1 MSANSDAP
9 PCPFFRKLT
18 VSLEPVKV
26 TDALREIPHTF
37 SSEHLIDLGNDRI
50 AEFMLS
56 NDETIPNFVTCDF
69 HLIDLAMTWLQK
81 NHLITGNNF
90 CEFGSGYGVV
100 TLLAADRGM
109 KSVGIEIEPTL
120 VERSTALAEELSLD
134 AEFYCGSFIPRDIGD
149 LSDLAADIE
158 NVDTSQGDVY
168 EEIGMSMDEFD
179 LMFAFPWPGEGGFF
193 EAVFDAGAASGALL
207 MTYRGRDGVNV
218 VRKT

>member
-1 MSANSDAP
+1 VP
-9 PCPFFRKLT
+9 
-18 VSLEPVKV
+18 LETVKV
-26 TDALREIPHTF
+26 TDSLRKIPHTA

-56 NDETIPNFVTCDF
+56 SDETIPNFVTCDF
-69 HLIDLAMTWLQK
+69 HLIDLAMTWLHE
-81 NHLITGNNF
+81 NHLVTGNNF
-90 CEFGSGYGVV
+90 CEFGSG
-100 TLLAADRGM
+100 
-109 KSVGIEIEPTL
+109 IEIEPTL
-120 VERSTALAEELSLD
+120 IERSTALAEELNLD

-149 LSDLAADIE
+149 LTELAADIE

>member
-1 MSANSDAP
+1 M
-9 PCPFFRKLT
+9 L
-18 VSLEPVKV
+18 
-26 TDALREIPHTF
+26 
-37 SSEHLIDLGNDRI
+37 SSE
-50 AEFMLS
+50 
-56 NDETIPNFVTCDF
+56 ETIENFVTCDF
-69 HLIDLAMTWLQK
+69 HLIDLAMTWLHD

-109 KSVGIEIEPTL
+109 RSVGIEIEPTL
-120 VERSTALAEELSLD
+120 VERSTALAEELKLD

-149 LSDLAADIE
+149 LTELAADIE
-158 NVDTSQGDVY
+158 NVD
-168 EEIGMSMDEFD
+168 IGMAMDEFD

-207 MTYRGRDGVNV
+207 MTYRGRDGVDV

>member
-1 MSANSDAP
+1 M
-9 PCPFFRKLT
+9 
-18 VSLEPVKV
+18 SLEPVKV
-26 TDALREIPHTF
+26 SDSLRKIPHTA

-56 NDETIPNFVTCDF
+56 SDETIENFVTCDF
-69 HLIDLAMTWLQK
+69 HLIDLAMTWLQQ

-109 KSVGIEIEPTL
+109 KAVGIEIEPTL
-120 VERSTALAEELSLD
+120 VERSTALAAELNLD

-149 LSDLAADIE
+149 LTELAADIE

-168 EEIGMSMDEFD
+168 KEIGMAMDEFD
-179 LMFAFPWPGEGGFF
+179 LMFAFPWPGESGFF

-207 MTYRGRDGVNV
+207 MTYRGRDGVDV